1 VVINLHRPAW
11 DDFVVSTVHGGD
23 TMRDA
28 LRGRST
34 RGTSGSSHSVHA
46 RARGHPLRR
55 RRRL

>member
-34 RGTSGSSHSVHA
+34 RGTSGSSRWSK
-46 RARGHPLRR
+46 RERGDIRFAGAAA
-55 RRRL
+55 